1 MKPTTSLKR
10 ALAMALAMVLT
21 LTLLSG
27 AAMTVNTYTTS
38 DACVEMIKEL
48 EGYRDMPYADSNGK
62 WYVGYGVECSPADYP
77 SGVTPEQAEL
87 LLREHLVREESLV
100 NNFLVQYG
108 ISVTQQQFDAMV
120 SMTYTLGSQ
129 WINPQY
135 RFCSYLI
142 NGIDRYSEA
151 EVVNAIA
158 TWCHSGTTVLENLV
172 FRRLREA
179 FLFLY
184 GDYQNDGALH
194 YCYIHY
200 EPNGGELENRT
211 VFYPLAEVYGHQPVP
226 ALAGQTFLGWYTA
239 DGVQLTG
246 EELAMGSLTVYA
258 RWSAGGSVPTAP
270 EEEKPDY
277 SSWVNP
283 YSDVKEEDW
292 HYSYVRELSYQKILG
307 GYPDGT
313 FQPDN
318 QLTAGEAL
326 KLLLVA
332 AIRSD
337 PGNALSGHWASNYL
351 ALAEGLGC
359 VMPGEIPDPDAP
371 IDRLSIARI
380 AAIAM
385 GLGQADGPSPFADVS
400 DGYALALYEAGVI
413 TGDTAGSHRFYH
425 PLDGITRAEM
435 SAIVSRLRAY
445 KTPNDPALSGYIEYG
460 NKQLPV
466 QWGAPVAPYNTDLFV
481 RDGSRMYY
489 NDPAYVTAIGID
501 VSRHNGDINWREAAG
516 AGIAFAFVRI
526 GGRLADSGEL
536 YEDARFEDNLAGA
549 QSAGIKTGVYFY
561 SQAVSAQEA
570 VEEAQFVLDKLAGRE
585 LEYPVVFDWE
595 IYSKTA
601 RSANVDSVTL
611 TSCAIAFCDTIAQ
624 AGYTPMI
631 YIGREVGYNRLDRTQ
646 LTAYDFWFAQY
657 AAKPDMYYDYR
668 IWQYTDSG
676 SVPGVSG
683 KVDMNL
689 AFLPY

>member
-1 MKPTTSLKR
+1 MKRTTSLKR
-10 ALAMALAMVLT
+10 ALAMVLAMVLT
-21 LTLLSG
+21 LTMLSG
-27 AAMTVNTYTTS
+27 AAMTVETYTTS

-48 EGYRDMPYADSNGK
+48 EGYREMPYADSNGK
-62 WYVGYGVECSPADYP
+62 WYVGYGVECDPADYP
-77 SGVTPEQAEL
+77 YGVTPEQAEL
-87 LLREHLVREESLV
+87 LMREHLPREESLV
-100 NNFLVQYG
+100 NNFLVRYG
-108 ISVTQQQFDAMV
+108 VSVTQQQFDAMI
-120 SMTYTLGSQ
+120 SLTYTLGAQ
-129 WINPQY
+129 WINPEY

-142 NGIDRYSEA
+142 NGIDRYSEV

-158 TWCHSGTTVLENLV
+158 TWCHTGTTVLENLTS
-172 FRRLREA
+172 RRLREA

-184 GDYQNDGALH
+184 GDYQNDGALR
-194 YCYIHY
+194 YSYIHY
-200 EPNGGELENRT
+200 EPNGGDVENRT
-211 VFYPLAEVYGHQPVP
+211 VFYPVAEAYGHLPVP
-226 ALAGQTFLGWYTA
+226 TLAGQTFLGWYTLGGA
-239 DGVQLTG
+239 QLTG
-246 EELAMGSLTVYA
+246 EEIAMGPLTVYA
-258 RWSAGGSVPTAP
+258 RWSAGGSVPTEPA
-270 EEEKPDY
+270 EEKPDY

-283 YSDVKEEDW
+283 YSDVKEGDW

-332 AIRSD
+332 AIQSD
-337 PGNALSGHWASNYL
+337 PGNAFSGHWASNYL

-359 VMPGEIPDPDAP
+359 VMPGEIYDLDAP

-385 GLGQADGPSPFADVS
+385 GLGQVDGLSPFADVD

-413 TGDTAGSHRFYH
+413 TGDTAGSQRFYH

-435 SAIVSRLRAY
+435 CAIVSRLRAY
-445 KTPNDPALSGYIEYG
+445 QTPNNPALSGYIEYG
-460 NKQLPV
+460 NKRLPV
-466 QWGAPVAPYNTDLFV
+466 QWGAPVAPYNMDLFV

-489 NDPAYVTAIGID
+489 NDPDYVTAIGID
-501 VSRHNGDINWREAAG
+501 VSRHNGDIDWREVAG
-516 AGIAFAFVRI
+516 AGIAFAFVRV
-526 GGRLADSGEL
+526 GGRLADSGDL
-536 YEDARFEDNLAGA
+536 YEDVKFEDNLAGA

-561 SQAVSAQEA
+561 SQAVSVQEA
-570 VEEAQFVLDKLAGRE
+570 VEEAQFVLGKLAGRG

-611 TSCAIAFCDTIAQ
+611 TSCAIAFCDTVAQ

-683 KVDMNL
+683 KVDMDL

>member
-1 MKPTTSLKR
+1 MKRTTSLKR

-62 WYVGYGVECSPADYP
+62 WYVGYGVECNPADYP
-77 SGVTPEQAEL
+77 SGVTPEWAEL
-87 LLREHLVREESLV
+87 LLREHLVKEESLV
-100 NNFLVQYG
+100 NNFLVRYG
-108 ISVTQQQFDAMV
+108 ISVTQQQFDAMI
-120 SMTYTLGSQ
+120 SLTYTLGSQ

-135 RFCSYLI
+135 RLCSYLI

-172 FRRLREA
+172 SRRLREA

-200 EPNGGELENRT
+200 EPNGGNVENRT
-211 VFYPLAEVYGHQPVP
+211 VFYPLAEVYGHLPVP
-226 ALAGQTFLGWYTA
+226 TLAGQTFLGWYTA
-239 DGVQLTG
+239 GGVLLTG
-246 EELAMGSLTVYA
+246 DEIAMGPLTVYA
-258 RWSAGGSVPTAP
+258 RWSSGGSVPTAP

-283 YSDVKEEDW
+283 YSDVKEGDW

-337 PGNALSGHWASNYL
+337 PGNAFSGHWASNYL

-359 VMPGEIPDPDAP
+359 VMPGEISDLDAP

-385 GLGQADGPSPFADVS
+385 GLGQADGPSPFADVD

-413 TGDTAGSHRFYH
+413 TGDTAGSQRFYH

-435 SAIVSRLRAY
+435 CAIVSRLRAY

-460 NKQLPV
+460 NKRLPV

-489 NDPAYVTAIGID
+489 NDPAYVTATGID
-501 VSRHNGDINWREAAG
+501 VSRHNGDINWREVAG

-536 YEDARFEDNLAGA
+536 YEDARFEDNLTGA
-549 QSAGIKTGVYFY
+549 QGAGIKTGVYFY

-570 VEEAQFVLDKLAGRE
+570 VEEAQFVLDKLAGRG

-611 TSCAIAFCDTIAQ
+611 TSCAIAFCDTVAQ

-683 KVDMNL
+683 KVDMDL